1 MSRSSCPP
9 VRTDG
14 PSVDSIKMP
23 AGAPMYQRQQA
34 LSYGIAG
41 IDTKVRAVE
50 TEQIRLFS
58 LVIKPKWG
66 FYTCSNAP
74 CVSAEFNA

>member
-1 MSRSSCPP
+1 MTRNTHPKTQKIP
-9 VRTDG
+9 RHMRTY
-14 PSVDSIKMP
+14 V
-23 AGAPMYQRQQA
+23 AGHHI
-34 LSYGIAG
+34 SYGIAG
-41 IDTKVRAVE
+41 IDTKVRVVE
-50 TEQIRLFS
+50 TKQICLFS